1 MIVAIDGPA
10 ASGKSTAAK
19 GVAKA
24 LNITH
29 LDTGAMYRAVTFG
42 LLKNEINFADLVN
55 VEAYLKNISLK
66 FLKRKQVTI
75 LILNDLDITDDIR
88 SNNINENV
96 SEVSAIKIVRKFM
109 VKVQREMAYDNDC
122 ILEGRDIGTVV
133 FPNADFKFF
142 ITADEKSRARR
153 RLNDLIEAG
162 DKNFEE
168 FESVLKELNTRD
180 HKDSTRYHSP
190 LKKAEDAFEID
201 TTHLTIDE
209 VVSKIVKIVNQKGH
223 YINVK

>member
-66 FLKRKQVTI
+66 FLKRKQGTI
-75 LILNDLDITDDIR
+75 LLLNDVDITDGIR

-201 TTHLTIDE
+201 TTHLAIDE
-209 VVSKIVKIVNQKGH
+209 VVNEIVKIVNQKRTL
-223 YINVK
+223 Y

>member
-66 FLKRKQVTI
+66 FLKRKQGTI
-75 LILNDLDITDDIR
+75 LLLNDVDITDGIR

-209 VVSKIVKIVNQKGH
+209 VVSKIVKIVNQKRTL
-223 YINVK
+223 Y

>member
-42 LLKNEINFADLVN
+42 LLENEINFADLVSIDS
-55 VEAYLKNISLK
+55 YLKNISLK
-66 FLKRKQVTI
+66 FLNKKQVTI
-75 LILNDLDITDDIR
+75 LLLNDVDITDGIR

-96 SEVSAIKIVRKFM
+96 SEVSALKIVRKFM
-109 VKVQREMAYDNDC
+109 VKVQREMAYDIDC

-142 ITADEKSRARR
+142 ITADEKSRAKR
-153 RLNDLIEAG
+153 RLDDLIKVG
-162 DKNFEE
+162 DKNFEQ

-180 HKDSTRYHSP
+180 HKDSTRNHSP
-190 LKKAEDAFEID
+190 LKKAKDAFEID
-201 TTHLTIDE
+201 TTHLTSDE
-209 VVSKIVKIVNQKGH
+209 VVNKIVKIVNQKRTL
-223 YINVK
+223 Y